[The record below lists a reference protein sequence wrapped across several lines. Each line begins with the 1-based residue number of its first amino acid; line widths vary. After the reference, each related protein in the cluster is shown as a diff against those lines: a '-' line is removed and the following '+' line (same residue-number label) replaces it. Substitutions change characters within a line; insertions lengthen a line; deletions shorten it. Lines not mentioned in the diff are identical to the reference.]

1 MLFCRIPLI
10 NNRGSLQIHPQDS
23 AIDSRMGSVGNKSAH
38 LHSKQEGP
46 HAQRSGVKASSY
58 MLKVNV
64 VCCRIGRASGAF
76 ELVLFM
82 LNVNLGDLGLAS
94 MVSRKRVTIIDDSKV
109 KERETGRAP
118 TPLLFQR

>member
-64 VCCRIGRASGAF
+64 VCCQILKFAGRASGAF

-109 KERETGRAP
+109 K
-118 TPLLFQR
+118 